1 MSTLPISAKLPVD
14 RTRVG
19 PIAVVSLEMGLA
31 TPLWKRGMDLLVCVP
46 FLLVLAPILA
56 FIALIIKLQDGGP
69 VLYRS
74 IRIGKGGKPFEFL
87 KFRTMVPNADEIKAR
102 LLDRNVHGNGV
113 TFKLKKDPRVTW
125 FGGFLRRFSLDELPQ
140 LWNVVRGEMS
150 LVGPRPAVPSEVAR
164 YSDSDRARLQ
174 VVPGITCI
182 WQISGRADIPFEK
195 QVEMDREYIQMQ
207 GPITDLRILALTLP
221 AVLSGKGAY

>member
-1 MSTLPISAKLPVD
+1 
-14 RTRVG
+14 
-19 PIAVVSLEMGLA
+19 
-31 TPLWKRGMDLLVCVP
+31 MDLLVCVP

-125 FGGFLRRFSLDELPQ
+125 FGGFLRRFSLDEFPQ